1 MSPMSKMQLRK
12 ELVTL
17 ISKYKD
23 NAIVENSKLLED
35 INYLESLPDSAY
47 VLEFLLKE
55 MVSENSTN
63 ANICA
68 LFVMELFDKE
78 TLEQHVLDLLM
89 SKKVAD
95 NKKFFLISV
104 LKQKGVSIDYQD
116 ISSYISDPDDIAK
129 EGVRKFLKDLTVD
142 PEVQI
147 DLLDFYTNIPEFEK
161 IPLLR
166 SLLDESDVDTTALAL
181 SLIIQTVP
189 SKESISTDEFKIVLD
204 ELTKLNSPY
213 VINGLKHILAN
224 FELSKKQT
232 MVIRGRIKEV
242 EFSFRDFND
251 DKIIKDSIPYKSYI
265 SFIDGQSNFSLIFTR
280 TDKENNFKTFLATCN
295 LNTGVVSCM
304 GFSKINEVNFHAIL
318 HRLFVDSMPVQ
329 ITDMALKGLLNYFVQ
344 KNIET
349 NTKVPYEFLIWK
361 NLLADIKDI
370 NFDIIEFI
378 RSKLDTVN
386 LDEEKVKKLA
396 SSKMLATWYFS
407 KNENEK
413 IDKLIDKLESEHIT
427 DFSVIEEITSKYID
441 ENFMDDLEFLNDI
454 EQRLL
459 ILAYIAKLANLKMSS
474 LCAYSLCFKNKYTK
488 IIVSSIID
496 KSIYYYFLSQ
506 YVMKSNEN
514 NIFRRRND
522 SNYTPDELNS
532 LINRFEQKWNQ
543 KKDQ

>member
-68 LFVMELFDKE
+68 LFVMELYDKE
-78 TLEQHVLDLLM
+78 TLERYVTDLLM

-104 LKQKGVSIDYQD
+104 LKQKGVKIDYQD

-129 EGVRKFLKDLTVD
+129 EGVRKFLKDLIFD

-166 SLLDESDVDTTALAL
+166 SVLNESDADTTSLAL
-181 SLIIQTVP
+181 SLIVQTIA
-189 SKESISTDEFKIVLD
+189 SKENITDEEFKIIID
-204 ELTKLNSPY
+204 ELIKLKSPY
-213 VINGLKHILAN
+213 AINGLAHILEN
-224 FELSKKQT
+224 FELSKKET
-232 MVIRGRIKEV
+232 MVIRGRIKEL
-242 EFSFRDFND
+242 EFQFKDFKNNE
-251 DKIIKDSIPYKSYI
+251 IIKDSAPFKSYI
-265 SFIDGQSNFSLIFTR
+265 SFIDGQSNFSLIFSR

-295 LNTGVVSCM
+295 LNNGVVSCM
-304 GFSKINEVNFHAIL
+304 GFSKINEVNFNAIL
-318 HRLFVDSMPVQ
+318 HRLFTDSMPVQ

-349 NTKVPYEFLIWK
+349 KTKIPYEFLIWR
-361 NLLADIKDI
+361 NLLTDIKDI

-378 RSKLDTVN
+378 RSKLDTIN
-386 LDEEKVKKLA
+386 LDEAKVKKLA
-396 SSKMLATWYFS
+396 SSKMLATWYIS
-407 KNENEK
+407 KNENKK
-413 IDKLIDKLESEHIT
+413 IDKLIDKLENEHIT
-427 DFSVIEEITSKYID
+427 EFSLIEEITSKYID
-441 ENFMDDLEFLNDI
+441 ENFMNDTEFLENL
-454 EQRLL
+454 EKRLL

-474 LCAYSLCFKNKYTK
+474 LCAYSLCFKNSYTK

-522 SNYTPDELNS
+522 SKYTPKELNT
-532 LINRFEQKWNQ
+532 LINEFEKKWNQ
-543 KKDQ
+543 KKD